1 MLDKILNI
9 NPKEK
14 YKSGTK
20 SSASHFY
27 GFYKNPVEKKYL
39 KDAAYFSPIA
49 QLLSRL
55 NWQIINVQRLAD
67 EEIIFNFLVN
77 NFEFYI
83 RIKFKELYSN
93 PFQKIQITQYEDLNK
108 TKAKYELQIDVNK
121 EKISILEKPDNIST
135 KFIGKLFL
143 RIGRLE
149 MKSNVDIIQQHLL
162 DELTYGIEYS
172 LQEELNYILK
182 IIYTYI
188 SKQDNT
194 KIHNDTILKSDK
206 NIPIML
212 HKVSI
217 SYSE

>member
-20 SSASHFY
+20 NSANHFY
-27 GFYKNPVEKKYL
+27 GLYKNPVEKKYL

-55 NWQIINVQRLAD
+55 NWQIINIHRLSD

-83 RIKFKELYSN
+83 IIKFKELYSN
-93 PFQKIQITQYEDLNK
+93 PFQKIQITQFENLNK

-121 EKISILEKPDNIST
+121 DKISTLEKPDDIST
-135 KFIGKLFL
+135 KFINKLFL

-149 MKSNVDIIQQHLL
+149 MKSNVDIIQKHIL
-162 DELTYGIEYS
+162 DDLIEGIEYS

-188 SKQDNT
+188 SKQDNS
-194 KIHNDTILKSDK
+194 KIRADILLKSDE